1 MVLKKY
7 EKRKGE
13 KNIEETERNLETKYQ
28 EFIRTL
34 KEAVKEI
41 SERKEGKKDKN
52 KTVERFERN
61 RDNPRNC
68 GIRNA
73 MR

>member
-1 MVLKKY
+1 M
-7 EKRKGE
+7 
-13 KNIEETERNLETKYQ
+13 
-28 EFIRTL
+28 
-34 KEAVKEI
+34 KEI
-41 SERKEGKKDKN
+41 SERREGKKDKN
-52 KTVERFERN
+52 KTVERFERD